1 MNASLRFFEYDK
13 VAYKGKWERG
23 VFKKEHYKAFENY
36 YNANTETPFFE
47 LIPYGVRF
55 KQYVGA
61 IQIGKT
67 TIEVLPKVG
76 KQGNEDTW
84 QKVLLNMLK
93 TCNLLTAKQTGEAQL
108 KLRANSVLELYFEL
122 FINEIDT
129 LCRRGLI
136 KKYQP
141 QSGQNKTLKGAIQFS
156 QNITKNTI
164 HKERFYINYT
174 TYTKD
179 HLLHQILFEAL
190 KVIDLLSNSPL
201 LKDKIGRLK
210 IMFPEVKSL
219 KVVESHFSKITA
231 TRKHMPY
238 EKAIAI
244 AKLILLNYRPDI
256 KAGHKDLLAIMF
268 DMNVLWEE
276 YVFRI
281 LKKKQSKEFQILGQR
296 KKLFWGKSQKIK
308 PDIVLIHRDTKQTYI
323 IDTKWKVLN
332 KNRPSDDDLK
342 QMYVYNHYWDSYHS
356 MLLYPQSNE
365 QQDKIGDFALS
376 MGDTRHK
383 CQLSFAQVLKN
394 GNLNKDISQ
403 NIIDKLGI
411 NKKLLIS

>member
-1 MNASLRFFEYDK
+1 MNAPLRFFEYDK
-13 VAYKGKWERG
+13 VAYKGKWEKPL
-23 VFKKEHYKAFENY
+23 FKKEYYETFENY
-36 YNANTETPFFE
+36 YNANPETPFFE

-84 QKVLLNMLK
+84 QSVLLDMLK

-122 FINEIDT
+122 FINEIDI

-141 QSGQNKTLKGAIQFS
+141 QSGQKKTLNGPIQFPK
-156 QNITKNTI
+156 NIAKNVV
-164 HKERFYINYT
+164 HKERFYINYS

-190 KVIDLLSNSPL
+190 KVIDLVSNSPL

-210 IMFPEVKSL
+210 IMFPEVKTL
-219 KVVESHFSKITA
+219 KVSEVHFTKITES
-231 TRKHMPY
+231 RKHVPY
-238 EKAIAI
+238 EKALSIAE
-244 AKLILLNYRPDI
+244 LILLNYRPDI

-281 LKKKQSKEFQILGQR
+281 LKRKQSKEFQVLGQR

-308 PDIVLIHRDTKQTYI
+308 PDIVLIHKATNQTFI

-342 QMYVYNHYWDSYHS
+342 QMYVYNHYWKSYHS

-365 QQDKIGDFALS
+365 QQDVLGNFALPLNNNE
-376 MGDTRHK
+376 HQ
-383 CQLSFAQVLKN
+383 CQVSFAKVLKN
-394 GNLNKDISQ
+394 GSLNKEISQ
-403 NIIDKLGI
+403 NIIDKL
-411 NKKLLIS
+411 KVV

>member
-1 MNASLRFFEYDK
+1 MSSPLRFFEYDK
-13 VAYKGKWERG
+13 VAYKGKWQRTL
-23 VFKKEHYKAFENY
+23 FKKTHYEAFENY
-36 YNANTETPFFE
+36 YNANPETPFFE

-61 IQIGKT
+61 IQIGRT

-84 QKVLLNMLK
+84 QSVLLDMLK
-93 TCNLLTAKQTGEAQL
+93 TCNLLIAKQTGEAQL

-122 FINEIDT
+122 FINEIDS

-141 QSGQNKTLKGAIQFS
+141 QSGQNKTLKGAIHFS
-156 QNITKNTI
+156 KNISKNTV

-179 HLLHQILFEAL
+179 HLLHQILFETL
-190 KVIDLLSNSPL
+190 KVIDLVSNSPL

-210 IMFPEVKSL
+210 IMFPEVKTLEVS
-219 KVVESHFSKITA
+219 ESHFSKITES
-231 TRKHMPY
+231 RKHVPY
-238 EKAIAI
+238 EKAVAI

-281 LKKKQSKEFQILGQR
+281 LKKKQSKEFQVLGQG
-296 KKLFWGKSQKIK
+296 KKLFWGRSQKIQ
-308 PDIVLIHRDTKQTYI
+308 PDIVLIHKATNQTFI

-332 KNRPSDDDLK
+332 KNRPGDDDLK
-342 QMYVYNHYWDSYHS
+342 QMYVYNHYWESYHS
-356 MLLYPQSNE
+356 MLLYPQSND
-365 QQDKIGDFALS
+365 QQDLLGSFALPIGDKV
-376 MGDTRHK
+376 HQ
-383 CQLSFAQVLKN
+383 CQLSFAKVLKN
-394 GNLNKDISQ
+394 GGLNNDISQ
-403 NIIDKLGI
+403 DIIDKLQ
-411 NKKLLIS
+411 KL

>member
-1 MNASLRFFEYDK
+1 MNALLRFFEYDK
-13 VAYKGKWERG
+13 VAYKGKWEKPL
-23 VFKKEHYKAFENY
+23 FKKEHYEAFENY
-36 YNANTETPFFE
+36 YNANPETPFFE

-84 QKVLLNMLK
+84 QSVLLHMLK

-122 FINEIDT
+122 FINEIDI

-141 QSGQNKTLKGAIQFS
+141 QSGQKKTLKGAIQFS
-156 QNITKNTI
+156 QNITKNTV
-164 HKERFYINYT
+164 HKERFFINYT

-190 KVIDLLSNSPL
+190 KVIDLVSNSPL

-210 IMFPEVKSL
+210 ILFPEVKTI
-219 KVVESHFSKITA
+219 KVSESHFTKITES
-231 TRKHMPY
+231 RKHIPY
-238 EKAIAI
+238 EKALSI

-281 LKKKQSKEFQILGQR
+281 LKRKQSKEFQVLGQR

-308 PDIVLIHRDTKQTYI
+308 PDIVLIHKATNQTFI
-323 IDTKWKVLN
+323 IDTKWKILN
-332 KNRPSDDDLK
+332 KNRPSDEDLK
-342 QMYVYNHYWDSYHS
+342 QMYVYNHYWESYHS
-356 MLLYPQSNE
+356 MLLYPQSND
-365 QQDKIGDFALS
+365 QKDVLGNFALP
-376 MGDTRHK
+376 MGDNTHQ
-383 CQLSFAQVLKN
+383 CQVSFAQVLKN
-394 GNLNKDISQ
+394 GRLNQDISR
-403 NIIDKLGI
+403 NIMDKL
-411 NKKLLIS
+411 KVV

>member
-1 MNASLRFFEYDK
+1 MTSTLRFFEYDK
-13 VAYKGKWERG
+13 VAFKGKWQKPLFE
-23 VFKKEHYKAFENY
+23 KEHYEAFEDY
-36 YNANTETPFFE
+36 YNQNPETPFFE
-47 LIPYGVRF
+47 LIPHGVRF

-76 KQGNEDTW
+76 KQGNENIW
-84 QKVLLNMLK
+84 QNVLLDMLK

-122 FINEIDT
+122 FIIEMDM

-136 KKYQP
+136 KKYQLK
-141 QSGQNKTLKGAIQFS
+141 SGQKNALKGPIQFS
-156 QNITKNTI
+156 KNISKNTV

-174 TYTKD
+174 TYTKN
-179 HLLHQILFEAL
+179 HILHQILFEAL
-190 KVIDLLSNSPL
+190 KVIDIVSNGPH

-210 IMFPEVKSL
+210 IMFPEVLSL
-219 KVVESHFSKITA
+219 KVSELDFSNITES
-231 TRKHMPY
+231 RKHAPY
-238 EKAIAI
+238 EKALSI

-276 YVFRI
+276 YIFRI
-281 LKKKQSKEFQILGQR
+281 LKRTQSKEFQVLGQR

-308 PDIVLIHRDTKQTYI
+308 PDIVLIHKATNQTFV

-332 KNRPSDDDLK
+332 KNRPGDDDLK
-342 QMYVYNHYWDSYHS
+342 QMYVYNHYWQSCHS
-356 MLLYPQSNE
+356 ILLYPNSSGQENR
-365 QQDKIGDFALS
+365 IGNYALPIA
-376 MGDTRHK
+376 GKEHGCKLLFTE
-383 CQLSFAQVLKN
+383 VLKN
-394 GNLNKDISQ
+394 GKLNSDISE
-403 NIIDKLGI
+403 NIISEL
-411 NKKLLIS
+411 NLATSML